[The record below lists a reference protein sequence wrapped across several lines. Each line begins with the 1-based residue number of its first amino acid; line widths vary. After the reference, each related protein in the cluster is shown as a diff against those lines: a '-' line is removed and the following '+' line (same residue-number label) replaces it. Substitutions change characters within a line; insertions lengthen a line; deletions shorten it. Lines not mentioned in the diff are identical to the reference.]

1 MAPSAISIV
10 ARGSASVDENH
21 LPQILVVQT
30 IFTFLA
36 VTAVALRLYVRI
48 RLIKN
53 PGYDDWTMLIAALC
67 ALGGWILYIFEAA
80 HGLGHSDAWF
90 DAGNGEEKKVTQ
102 GTFWQSIVCS
112 SLGIAMLKIS
122 IALNLLRLSP
132 ARWYV
137 YCLWTS
143 TVVVVAYCFLGAM
156 ALFLYCS
163 PMSAY
168 WTQAPGSHCYSV
180 NLFVTFALVNTS
192 FNIFT
197 DVLFATIPIPIIW
210 VLKMSRKV
218 RLYLIGILS
227 LGYVAVI
234 FGIMNAIYQIA
245 FPSSTD
251 QYLNDWILFWATAQF
266 NVGILAACIPS
277 LKPIVSRVLKLSE
290 YSNSYPPSRNIYGS
304 RSRSRRVPKNT
315 GGSIHT
321 LGGSSGN
328 RIWSTHR
335 GDLYAL
341 QELGSRDSGERGHE
355 YHPNGEYSATAAY
368 DGEWP
373 LSGDKHQQNNGE
385 KEGIEGIEGIV
396 KTTEVIIN

>member
-30 IFTFLA
+30 ILTFLA

-48 RLIKN
+48 QLIKN
-53 PGYDDWTMLIAALC
+53 PGYDDWTMLIAASC

-90 DAGNGEEKKVTQ
+90 DAGNGDEKKVTQ
-102 GTFWQSIVCS
+102 GTFWQSINQ
-112 SLGIAMLKIS
+112 IS
-122 IALNLLRLSP
+122 VI
-132 ARWYV
+132 
-137 YCLWTS
+137 
-143 TVVVVAYCFLGAM
+143 VVAYCFLGAM

-168 WTQAPGSHCYSV
+168 WTQAPGSHCYSRIASWD
-180 NLFVTFALVNTS
+180 F
-192 FNIFT
+192 
-197 DVLFATIPIPIIW
+197 
-210 VLKMSRKV
+210 
-218 RLYLIGILS
+218 RLANPDYDKS
-227 LGYVAVI
+227 AVI

-251 QYLNDWILFWATAQF
+251 QYLAQF

-304 RSRSRRVPKNT
+304 RSRSRRVPNIT

-321 LGGSSGN
+321 VGASGGN

-355 YHPNGEYSATAAY
+355 HHSNGEYSATATY

-373 LSGDKHQQNNGE
+373 LSRDNHHQTHAE
-385 KEGIEGIEGIV
+385 KEGIV
-396 KTTEVIIN
+396 KTTEFIIN

>member
-1 MAPSAISIV
+1 MAPSRISIG
-10 ARGSASVDENH
+10 ARGSASVDENN

-30 IFTFLA
+30 ILTFLA
-36 VTAVALRLYVRI
+36 VTAVTLRLYVRT

-67 ALGGWILYIFEAA
+67 ALGGWILYVFEAA

-90 DAGNGEEKKVTQ
+90 DAGNGDEEKVTQ
-102 GTFWQSIVCS
+102 GTFWQSIPGV
-112 SLGIAMLKIS
+112 I
-122 IALNLLRLSP
+122 
-132 ARWYV
+132 
-137 YCLWTS
+137 
-143 TVVVVAYCFLGAM
+143 VVAYCFLGAM

-210 VLKMSRKV
+210 ILKMSRKV

-290 YSNSYPPSRNIYGS
+290 YSNSYPQSRNIYGS

-315 GGSIHT
+315 GGSLHT
-321 LGGSSGN
+321 VGGSSGN
-328 RIWSTHR
+328 RIWSSHR
-335 GDLYAL
+335 GDMYAL

-355 YHPNGEYSATAAY
+355 HHPNGEYSATATY

-373 LSGDKHQQNNGE
+373 LSRDRHQQNNGD
-385 KEGIEGIEGIV
+385 KEGIV